1 MNSPEI
7 LDRLE
12 DLLTAAIPLRVKAIR
27 ISEPVYCLR
36 IWYKGTDSL
45 PEDRTPSL
53 MLPKQAWR
61 ERMLAEKG
69 EGAPHY
75 IWAADEIDTFRDMV
89 YFAEIGDPAI
99 ERIVFDWYAQMPD
112 RELPDDNDL
121 LPLRDMVRRVAAR
134 LNEFQWSKYATVT
147 DDFVVMAAD
156 GSHSFV
162 DDFGD
167 MEASVPRE
175 RIDQFR
181 SRRLLGGANWW
192 TLAEEI

>member
-1 MNSPEI
+1 MNGPEI

-12 DLLTAAIPLRVKAIR
+12 DLLTTAIPLRAKSIQ

-36 IWYKGTDSL
+36 IWYKGTNSL
-45 PEDRTPSL
+45 PDDRTPSL
-53 MLPKQAWR
+53 MLPKRVWR

-69 EGAPHY
+69 AEAPHY
-75 IWAADEIDTFRDMV
+75 IWAADEVDTFRDMA
-89 YFAEIGDPAI
+89 YFAEIADPVI
-99 ERIVFDWYAQMPD
+99 ERAVLEWFAQMPD
-112 RELPDDNDL
+112 RELPEDNDL
-121 LPLRDMVRRVAAR
+121 LPMRDMVRRVAAR
-134 LNEFQWSKYATVT
+134 LNQLQWSKYATVT

-181 SRRLLGGANWW
+181 SRRSLGREEWW
-192 TLAEEI
+192 TLAEDG